1 RKRSGG
7 LFGST
12 GCGPPRWISDND
24 YYIPAGRLYEER
36 TQMKFPEPLIAGR
49 LVRRYKRFLADCILT
64 DGSAVTAHCPNT
76 GAMLGCA
83 QPGSRV
89 WLSRSNNPKR
99 KFPLTW
105 EIVEPSPGTLAGINT
120 ARANALVREAIE
132 AGKIP
137 ALQGYTDL
145 RREVRFGREG
155 SRVDFLLEGS
165 DGLAPCYLE
174 VKSVTASLGNGVGIF
189 PDAVTVRGARHLRE
203 LSRVVENHGRGIVFF
218 CVQRPDVHEVRA
230 ADAIDPIYG
239 ETLREALAK
248 GVEAMAWRAR
258 ISTEGMELRDPLP
271 VILSS

>member
-1 RKRSGG
+1 
-7 LFGST
+7 
-12 GCGPPRWISDND
+12 
-24 YYIPAGRLYEER
+24 
-36 TQMKFPEPLIAGR
+36 MKFPEPLIAGR

-105 EIVEPSPGTLAGINT
+105 EIVEPEPGTLIGINT

-132 AGKIP
+132 AGTIP
-137 ALQGYTDL
+137 ALEGYTAL

-155 SRVDFLLEGS
+155 SRVDFLLEDSNGS
-165 DGLAPCYLE
+165 APCYLE
-174 VKSVTASLGNGVGIF
+174 VKNVTASLENGVGIF
-189 PDAVTVRGARHLRE
+189 PDAVTVRGTRHLRE
-203 LSRVVENHGRGIVFF
+203 LSHVVANHGRGVVFF

-230 ADAIDPIYG
+230 ADAIDPVYG
-239 ETLREALAK
+239 ETLRQALAQ
-248 GVEAMAWRAR
+248 GVEAMAWRTR
-258 ISTEGMELRDPLP
+258 ISTEGIELRDPLP
-271 VILSS
+271 VVS